1 MEGRFV
7 TLFNALPAAGFRSPF
22 TKYLVYY
29 DGPVAEADLCGQGAS
44 DATGFGLAA
53 MYVQACSGAPV
64 SVVAAHEL
72 LHTLG
77 AVPRGAPNRCPD
89 PNGAHTCDSMADLM
103 HPFLDTSPLD
113 AKLLDP
119 GRDDYYGHSGTFT
132 DSQDSPWLV
141 QLDRQQPFTTT
152 ISGSRW
158 SDGRRARPRL
168 RADLHDHVE
177 RVDASHP
184 ESCSP
189 SRVEAR
195 SLGRRVHRRL
205 DLRCHGRPPASRC
218 RRSSLLSVFRL
229 SVAVSGRG
237 AVRSSRAGITCRP
250 RCSAAFPSFAPVGLD
265 RDAGE
270 GLAVPLLERRVPR
283 NETHVHGPDDCCDER
298 SSCLFTRV
306 VPRLTSSR
314 RSGSVLRVEAKHDVL
329 VVGAGCAG
337 MRAAI
342 EAFDAGAD
350 VAMISKIH
358 PVRSHSGA
366 AEGGINA
373 ALGNASEDDPEK
385 HAFDTVKGSDY
396 LGDQDAIEIL
406 CQEAPDD
413 VYQLEHW
420 GAVFSRTPDGRIAQR
435 PFGAAG
441 EPRTAYAADITGHV
455 LIHVL
460 YEQVMKRD
468 IKTYEEFFAWK
479 LVIDEDR
486 CQGVISWDLLD
497 GGLKSIGAKT
507 VILAT
512 GGAGRLYTG
521 TTNAYACTGDGM
533 TMALRA
539 GVALKDMEMMQFH
552 PTTLAP
558 TGVLITEGCRGEGA
572 YLLNA
577 QSERFLIRYAPNA
590 MELASRDVISRAEQT
605 EIDEGR
611 GIDGNVMLDLR
622 HLGAERILERLHGTR
637 ELSMTFAGVD
647 PIFEPIPVRPG
658 AHYHMGGVD
667 TDVWGRTSLE
677 GLYAAGEVACVSVH
691 GANRL
696 GGNALMETIT
706 YGKRAGAHA
715 ADWALSNTTITVP
728 PSVEEDAERELK
740 TLLDRTDGERPWQI
754 RDELAETMHVNFGVF
769 RREEQMLAQGDLVQK
784 LRERYER
791 VVVEDK
797 GDVFNTDL
805 TQALE
810 LGFLL
815 ELAECMIVSGL
826 ARKESRGAHARP
838 YDYPDRDDE
847 SYLKHTLVT
856 WEDDAPK
863 LDWKPVTMTK
873 WEPEE
878 RKY

>member
-1 MEGRFV
+1 M
-7 TLFNALPAAGFRSPF
+7 
-22 TKYLVYY
+22 
-29 DGPVAEADLCGQGAS
+29 
-44 DATGFGLAA
+44 
-53 MYVQACSGAPV
+53 
-64 SVVAAHEL
+64 
-72 LHTLG
+72 
-77 AVPRGAPNRCPD
+77 D
-89 PNGAHTCDSMADLM
+89 PT
-103 HPFLDTSPLD
+103 
-113 AKLLDP
+113 
-119 GRDDYYGHSGTFT
+119 
-132 DSQDSPWLV
+132 
-141 QLDRQQPFTTT
+141 
-152 ISGSRW
+152 
-158 SDGRRARPRL
+158 
-168 RADLHDHVE
+168 
-177 RVDASHP
+177 
-184 ESCSP
+184 
-189 SRVEAR
+189 
-195 SLGRRVHRRL
+195 
-205 DLRCHGRPPASRC
+205 
-218 RRSSLLSVFRL
+218 
-229 SVAVSGRG
+229 
-237 AVRSSRAGITCRP
+237 
-250 RCSAAFPSFAPVGLD
+250 
-265 RDAGE
+265 
-270 GLAVPLLERRVPR
+270 
-283 NETHVHGPDDCCDER
+283 
-298 SSCLFTRV
+298 
-306 VPRLTSSR
+306 
-314 RSGSVLRVEAKHDVL
+314 HDV
-329 VVGAGCAG
+329 VVIGAGCAG

-342 EAFDAGAD
+342 EASDSGAD
-350 VAMISKIH
+350 VAMVSKIH

-373 ALGNASEDDPEK
+373 ALGNASEDDPVK
-385 HAFDTVKGSDY
+385 HAYDTVKGSDY

-406 CQEAPDD
+406 CNEAPGD
-413 VYQLEHW
+413 VYELEHW

-468 IKTYEEFFAWK
+468 ILTYEEYFAWK
-479 LVIDEDR
+479 LVIEDGR
-486 CQGVISWDLLD
+486 CQGVIAWDLLN

-533 TMALRA
+533 ALALRV
-539 GVALKDMEMMQFH
+539 GVPLKDMEMMQFH
-552 PTTLAP
+552 PTTLSP

-572 YLLNA
+572 YLLNKDG
-577 QSERFLIRYAPNA
+577 ERFLVRYAPNA

-611 GIDGNVMLDLR
+611 GLDGNVLLDLR

-647 PIFEPIPVRPG
+647 PIYEPIPVRPG

-667 TDVWGRTSLE
+667 TDVWGQTGLE

-706 YGKRAGAHA
+706 YGKRAGRHA
-715 ADWALSNTTITVP
+715 AEWALANTTIDVP
-728 PSVEEDAERELK
+728 ASVEADAERELK
-740 TLLDRTDGERPWQI
+740 VLLDRSDGERPWRI
-754 RDELAETMHVNFGVF
+754 RDELARTMHENFGVF
-769 RREEQMLAQGDLVQK
+769 RREDQMLEQGDVVRG

-815 ELAECMIVSGL
+815 ELAECMVVCGL

-838 YDYPDRDDE
+838 YDYPERDDE
-847 SYLKHTLVT
+847 SFLRHTLVS
-856 WEDDAPK
+856 WEDGAPT
-863 LDWKPVTMTK
+863 LDWRPVTMTK
-873 WEPEE
+873 WQPEE

>member
-1 MEGRFV
+1 M
-7 TLFNALPAAGFRSPF
+7 
-22 TKYLVYY
+22 
-29 DGPVAEADLCGQGAS
+29 
-44 DATGFGLAA
+44 
-53 MYVQACSGAPV
+53 
-64 SVVAAHEL
+64 
-72 LHTLG
+72 
-77 AVPRGAPNRCPD
+77 
-89 PNGAHTCDSMADLM
+89 
-103 HPFLDTSPLD
+103 
-113 AKLLDP
+113 
-119 GRDDYYGHSGTFT
+119 
-132 DSQDSPWLV
+132 
-141 QLDRQQPFTTT
+141 
-152 ISGSRW
+152 
-158 SDGRRARPRL
+158 
-168 RADLHDHVE
+168 
-177 RVDASHP
+177 
-184 ESCSP
+184 
-189 SRVEAR
+189 
-195 SLGRRVHRRL
+195 
-205 DLRCHGRPPASRC
+205 
-218 RRSSLLSVFRL
+218 
-229 SVAVSGRG
+229 
-237 AVRSSRAGITCRP
+237 
-250 RCSAAFPSFAPVGLD
+250 
-265 RDAGE
+265 
-270 GLAVPLLERRVPR
+270 
-283 NETHVHGPDDCCDER
+283 
-298 SSCLFTRV
+298 
-306 VPRLTSSR
+306 
-314 RSGSVLRVEAKHDVL
+314 HDVV

-350 VAMISKIH
+350 VALLSKIH

-396 LGDQDAIEIL
+396 LGDQDAIQIL
-406 CQEAPDD
+406 CDEAPAD
-413 VYQLEHW
+413 VYQLERW
-420 GAVFSRTPDGRIAQR
+420 GAVFSRTADGRIAQR

-468 IKTYEEFFAWK
+468 IPTYEEFFAWK
-479 LVIDEDR
+479 LVVDDDR
-486 CQGVISWDLLD
+486 CQGVIAWDLVR
-497 GGLKSIGAKT
+497 GGLQSIPAKT

-533 TMALRA
+533 SLALRA
-539 GVALKDMEMMQFH
+539 GIALKDMEMMQFH

-572 YLLNA
+572 FLLNKDA
-577 QSERFLIRYAPNA
+577 DRFLVRYAPNA

-611 GIDGNVMLDLR
+611 GMDGNVLLDLR

-637 ELSMTFAGVD
+637 ELAMTFAGVD
-647 PIFEPIPVRPG
+647 PIYEPIPVRPG

-667 TDVWGRTSLE
+667 TDVWGQTTLE

-706 YGKRAGAHA
+706 YGKRVGRHA
-715 ADWALSNTTITVP
+715 AEWAQTHTTIAVP
-728 PSVEEDAERELK
+728 PSVEADAEKELR
-740 TLLDRTDGERPWQI
+740 TLLDRTEGERPWQI
-754 RDELAETMHVNFGVF
+754 RDALAETMHENFGVF
-769 RREEQMLAQGDLVQK
+769 RREEQMLKQGEIVSG
-784 LRERYER
+784 LRERYDR

-797 GDVFNTDL
+797 GDVFNNDL

-815 ELAECMIVSGL
+815 ELAATMVVSGL

-838 YDYPDRDDE
+838 YDYPARDDE
-847 SYLKHTLVT
+847 NYMRHTLVT
-856 WEDDAPK
+856 WEDGAPK
-863 LDWKPVTMTK
+863 LDWKPVSVTK
-873 WEPEE
+873 WQPEE